1 MIFSYRGASLQ
12 NSLSWGIRWHTKT
25 LTGRMTLKTTMPENK
40 ELAWEDNRG
49 KAAGVTFFF
58 FLFFPDNFEMLSTCT
73 SPRISNTCLLTL
85 FKNKHPSFETGML
98 LSGKI

>member
-58 FLFFPDNFEMLSTCT
+58 FSFSFLTTLKCY
-73 SPRISNTCLLTL
+73 RLVRLLGFL
-85 FKNKHPSFETGML
+85 IL
-98 LSGKI
+98 AY